1 MFAFQNRIVLIQIIS
16 IFGFSYAQHCQDIDS
31 TETLQLRCN
40 DSSTVFYFKKSGQ
53 PNEIEITFQ
62 NNPNPN
68 KYSIATNQTTRIKT
82 LTIRQFDKYDSGSD
96 TYYTKEDNDP
106 PLIFCTF
113 DILIFS
119 EYSLITI
126 SVISI

>member
-1 MFAFQNRIVLIQIIS
+1 MKLFHICQTIS
-16 IFGFSYAQHCQDIDS
+16 
-31 TETLQLRCN
+31 
-40 DSSTVFYFKKSGQ
+40 
-53 PNEIEITFQ
+53 

-68 KYSIATNQTTRIKT
+68 KYSPGSESGNKT
-82 LTIRQFDKYDSGSD
+82 LTIKQFDKYDSGID
-96 TYYTKEDNDP
+96 TYYTRDANDT
-106 PLIFCTF
+106 IICTY

>member
-1 MFAFQNRIVLIQIIS
+1 MS
-16 IFGFSYAQHCQDIDS
+16 IFGFNYAKYCQDIDS
-31 TETLQLRCN
+31 TESLKLRCN
-40 DSSTVFYFKKSGQ
+40 DSSTTFYVNRSGQ
-53 PNEIEITFQ
+53 LNELPIIGQTIS

-68 KYSIATNQTTRIKT
+68 KYSPGSESGNKT
-82 LTIRQFDKYDSGSD
+82 LTIKQFDKYDSGID
-96 TYYTKEDNDP
+96 TYYTRDTNDA
-106 PLIFCTF
+106 IICTY